1 MYEKQMELFEDGG
14 NVDKVSGNNI
24 PLGSTAKEVRDDQPA
39 MLSEGEMVVPA
50 DVVRYFGVEYFMNLR
65 DQAKIGYKKMEAMGQ
80 FGTEE
85 GQTLPD
91 DTIFNAGG
99 PPFTIE
105 DIEVIEDYE
114 EGETEEN
121 EEKDSSEKKTIK
133 AANGALV
140 DVSTASNL
148 LPLLV
153 STAGTLNTVFGG
165 FGSSSGSS
173 TTDTTDSEQDLVS
186 TGSRVAFPASSA
198 KDMMGV
204 ETFNYLSSFMPANTI
219 NSSTS
224 TERSAVTNYIANLFK
239 NIPATAATAT
249 DTTGGDGTTG
259 GVTVDT
265 GGEGS
270 TGAPAPGTGDINTL
284 MSYPTTANIQGLTS
298 FGNLLN
304 SGFGKSVLGAMGFLT
319 SAALNPGQ
327 YAPVVGSV
335 QRAAGMLEK
344 NLMGTTNISSGFQ
357 ALADIPTIQANMANR
372 AARSFAYNMKD
383 MSKQEIADIDALFS
397 LQQLSDQEGFGS
409 LVDNPNAT
417 IGITSRGEAVV
428 SFSKGPLAANYN
440 ARGEIIGD
448 KVVTTL
454 TPEQI
459 KAAYEKGISLV
470 EAARNAADPSFS
482 PSKTDPGVTQF
493 GGWGGPTSLEEALG
507 ISPAALGV
515 AEQGITGNNV
525 APSTTTSIGGGP
537 QSLEEAMGVSPA
549 QLGVAEQGITGNAT
563 FGGDTSSN
571 SSINDGGFNV
581 ADAMGDETVGSNEV
595 GTDEAESTGDTG
607 TGTAG
612 TGTAGEVGTD
622 EAEST
627 GDPGGDGGGGDGGG
641 GGGGGGKIVCTMMN
655 HLYGFNLKQN
665 ALWLR
670 YAKVKQL
677 DPAYQIGYHKIFTP
691 LVRKMP
697 TNKTIAFALSWLAK
711 QRTNSIKKELKGAK
725 ITLYKSIV
733 RPTLGTVCFV
743 TGKLVQKGILKPAK
757 LETLQ
762 FNEKP

>member
-114 EGETEEN
+114 EGETEED
-121 EEKDSSEKKTIK
+121 EEEDNSEKKTIK

-219 NSSTS
+219 NSSTT

-265 GGEGS
+265 GGDTSSGVATS
-270 TGAPAPGTGDINTL
+270 QNTPGTGSVAEL
-284 MSYPTTANIQGLTS
+284 MSSPTYENIAGLKS
-298 FGNLLN
+298 FASLADTYAGRAML
-304 SGFGKSVLGAMGFLT
+304 SGMGFLT
-319 SAALNPGQ
+319 SAALNMGQ
-327 YAPVVGSV
+327 YAPVVGTV
-335 QRAAGMLEK
+335 QGLAGMMERGL
-344 NLMGTTNISSGFQ
+344 LGTSTIAEGFQ
-357 ALADIPTIQANMANR
+357 SLKSIPMEQANAANR
-372 AARSFAYNMKD
+372 AAISYENSFKD
-383 MSKQEIADIDALFS
+383 LDKEQRDMVQVIAALDSFNSMQGVNVMDDPNYSVSIDKDGNIHAS
-397 LQQLSDQEGFGS
+397 H
-409 LVDNPNAT
+409 
-417 IGITSRGEAVV
+417 IGQ
-428 SFSKGPLAANYN
+428 FAANFTYSPHF
-440 ARGEIIGD
+440 GWQHTITPTDVKTID
-448 KVVTTL
+448 KNSL
-454 TPEQI
+454 KSIEDILDQA
-459 KAAYEKGISLV
+459 KKDAAL
-470 EAARNAADPSFS
+470 AADP
-482 PSKTDPGVTQF
+482 KG
-493 GGWGGPTSLEEALG
+493 SLRSEAEQIALG
-507 ISPAALGV
+507 KGLTGPETDLSISGVPTINNALSYTPEDLPDV
-515 AEQGITGNNV
+515 IDT
-525 APSTTTSIGGGP
+525 STTT
-537 QSLEEAMGVSPA
+537 ETPA
-549 QLGVAEQGITGNAT
+549 APPAAAAI
-563 FGGDTSSN
+563 
-571 SSINDGGFNV
+571 
-581 ADAMGDETVGSNEV
+581 ADAMDSSF
-595 GTDEAESTGDTG
+595 GTDDTEDDDGFGMGSVAESESDASVSGGTSTGTGTGTG
-607 TGTAG
+607 TGTAS
-612 TGTAGEVGTD
+612 EVGTD

-627 GDPGGDGGGGDGGG
+627 GDPGGDGGDGGGG

-655 HLYGFNLKQN
+655 HIYGFNLKQN

-733 RPTLGTVCFV
+733 RPTLGTVCFI